1 MNESKFERFNLKPF
15 IIESVK
21 ELGFFEPTE
30 IQERLIPSVLKGESV
45 IGQSQTGTG
54 KTHAYLLPLLE
65 KVDPKKEEVQV
76 VITAPTRELA
86 SQIYQEVLKLTKHS
100 AEGEE

>member
-1 MNESKFERFNLKPF
+1 MEKTNFERFEFQPF
-15 IIESVK
+15 LIEAIK
-21 ELGFFEPTE
+21 QLGFYQPTE

-86 SQIYQEVLKLTKHS
+86 SQIYQEVLKLTKH
-100 AEGEE
+100 